1 MHSILWIGLAWTNVQ
16 ARVVYSRRREYIF
29 CIGEGFHP
37 LIVIFFV
44 YVCRRNPLFMRGRGV
59 DFYKGGKRWVVD
71 GKGRVGCISDEF
83 VKSFVVFVVFVLRP
97 D

>member
-1 MHSILWIGLAWTNVQ
+1 
-16 ARVVYSRRREYIF
+16 
-29 CIGEGFHP
+29 
-37 LIVIFFV
+37 
-44 YVCRRNPLFMRGRGV
+44 MRGRGV